1 MVNLGM
7 GKVFF
12 HCCLLFWAVMEA
24 GLAQVSTISPGEITG
39 YETNPPPVRR
49 LLDTALDLTKKKL
62 GYQYGS
68 AEPENGGMDC
78 SGTIYYLLQKAG
90 IEEVPRSSDGQ
101 YQWVKKE
108 GAFRVVAGGLDEEDE
123 ALGDLKPGDLLFWTG
138 TYDTE
143 RKDAVS
149 HVMIYLGMTRDGKT
163 LMVGASDGRTYNGK
177 KMYGVSVFDF
187 KTPREESRGE
197 FIGFASIPGLE

>member
-1 MVNLGM
+1 M
-7 GKVFF
+7 GRVLFY
-12 HCCLLFWAVMEA
+12 CCLLFLAVTMA
-24 GLAQVSTISPGEITG
+24 GAAEVSTIAPGEIRE
-39 YETNPPPVRR
+39 YETNPPPVRK
-49 LLDTALDLTKKKL
+49 LLDAALELTKKNL

-90 IEEVPRSSDGQ
+90 IGEVPRSSDGQ

-108 GAFRVVAGGLDEEDE
+108 GAFRAVAGGVDEDE

-138 TYDTE
+138 TYDTG
-143 RKDAVS
+143 RAGAVS

-163 LMVGASDGRTYNGK
+163 LMVGASDGRTYQGK
-177 KMYGVSVFDF
+177 KKYGVSVFDF
-187 KTPREESRGE
+187 KMPREESRGK
-197 FIGFASIPGLE
+197 FIGFARIPGLE